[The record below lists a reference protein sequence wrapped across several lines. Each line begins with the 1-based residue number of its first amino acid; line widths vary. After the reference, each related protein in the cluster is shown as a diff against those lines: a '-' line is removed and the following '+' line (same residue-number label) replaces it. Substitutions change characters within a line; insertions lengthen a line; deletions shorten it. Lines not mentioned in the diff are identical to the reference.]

1 VPVAA
6 AELVLFDLD
15 THPATKVK
23 HTTQPWTKGSD
34 IVPVA
39 VEVEK
44 ADGKIL
50 EITYTGTQGIGT
62 TMIILSP
69 EEIDSLERMHPSGIK
84 LLIDYDQ
91 DTSGELSVISFF
103 KDGSTLTSK
112 VKLEQGLNEYPIT
125 TGFHSP
131 KIPLEW
137 GLLSKIYI
145 ESAAL
150 DLKWRLKKV
159 VVMDAEE

>member
-1 VPVAA
+1 
-6 AELVLFDLD
+6 VLFDLD

-23 HTTQPWTKGSD
+23 HTTQPWTKDSN
-34 IVPVA
+34 IVPGA

-44 ADGKIL
+44 ADGKML

-69 EEIDSLERMHPSGIK
+69 EEIDSLQRIHPDGIK

-91 DTSGELSVISFF
+91 DDSNTLNLLIYFT
-103 KDGSTLTSK
+103 DGSTLTSK

-131 KIPLEW
+131 QMPLQW

-159 VVMDAEE
+159 VVMDADE